1 MREGRPES
9 ISVPQFRA
17 LVYIRRHPGTDLS
30 AVADQ
35 VGTSLPAASELVAR
49 LVRQQMVLRET
60 DPASR
65 RRIRLTL
72 SQAGLAVLETAELR
86 TTEWLER
93 VLGSLDEAR
102 LAALAD
108 GLRALRDVVAGDGR
122 AAGGDA

>member
-1 MREGRPES
+1 
-9 ISVPQFRA
+9 
-17 LVYIRRHPGTDLS
+17 
-30 AVADQ
+30 
-35 VGTSLPAASELVAR
+35 
-49 LVRQQMVLRET
+49 MVLRET